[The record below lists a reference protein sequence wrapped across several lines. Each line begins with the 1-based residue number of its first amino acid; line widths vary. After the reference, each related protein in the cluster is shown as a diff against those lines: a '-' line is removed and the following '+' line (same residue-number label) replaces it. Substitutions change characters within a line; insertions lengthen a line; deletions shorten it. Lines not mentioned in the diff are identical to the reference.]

1 MTEAWIKEI
10 LSGDHEAFRHIV
22 RTHQDRVW
30 NIALSVVKSPD
41 LAQDVVQNAFVNAF
55 LKLSSFSGAVPFEA
69 WLYRIAVNAALQEL
83 RKRPHVSDESLDEIE
98 AELDTVSDESERIRI
113 VLAKMKPNEALSL
126 QLHYLDGFSIQ
137 EITLITGWTESNA
150 KVILHRARE
159 SMRIRMM
166 SQPNSILP

>member
-1 MTEAWIKEI
+1 MTEAWVKEV

-22 RTHQDRVW
+22 RAHQDRVW

-83 RKRPHVSDESLDEIE
+83 RKQPRVSDESPDEIA
-98 AELDTVSDESERIRI
+98 AELDSVSDESERIRL
-113 VLAKMKPNEALSL
+113 VLAKMKPNEALAL

-159 SMRIRMM
+159 SMRKTM
-166 SQPNSILP
+166 LP

>member
-22 RTHQDRVW
+22 RAHQDRVW

-69 WLYRIAVNAALQEL
+69 WLYRIVVNAALQEL
-83 RKRPHVSDESLDEIE
+83 RKQPPLAEVSAEELE
-98 AELDTVSDESERIRI
+98 AELEEVHDESERIRI
-113 VLAKMKPNEALSL
+113 VLAKLKSNEALAL

-137 EITLITGWTESNA
+137 EITLITGWTVSNA

-159 SMRIRMM
+159 SMRKSM
-166 SQPNSILP
+166 LP

>member
-10 LSGDHEAFRHIV
+10 LSGDHDAFRHIV
-22 RTHQDRVW
+22 RAHQDRVW

-83 RKRPHVSDESLDEIE
+83 RKQPQVSDESLDDIA
-98 AELDTVSDESERIRI
+98 AELDSVSDESDRIRT
-113 VLAKMKPNEALSL
+113 VLAKMKPNEALAL

-159 SMRIRMM
+159 SMRKTM
-166 SQPNSILP
+166 LP

>member
-22 RTHQDRVW
+22 RGHQDRVW

-69 WLYRIAVNAALQEL
+69 WLYRIVVNAALQEL
-83 RKRPHVSDESLDEIE
+83 RKQPPVSDESLDDIA
-98 AELDTVSDESERIRI
+98 AELDSVSDESERIRL
-113 VLAKMKPNEALSL
+113 VLAKMKPNEALAL
-126 QLHYLDGFSIQ
+126 QLHYLDGFSIH

-159 SMRIRMM
+159 SMRKTML
-166 SQPNSILP
+166 Q

>member
-1 MTEAWIKEI
+1 MTETWIKEI
-10 LSGDHEAFRHIV
+10 HSGDHEAFRHIV
-22 RTHQDRVW
+22 RAHQDRVW
-30 NIALSVVKSPD
+30 NIALSIVKSPD
-41 LAQDVVQNAFVNAF
+41 LAQDAVQNAFLNAF

-83 RKRPHVSDESLDEIE
+83 RKQPPIRAESPDGIA
-98 AELDTVSDESERIRI
+98 AEFDSVSDESERIRL
-113 VLAKMKPNEALSL
+113 VLAKMKPNEALAL

-159 SMRIRMM
+159 SMRTYMR
-166 SQPNSILP
+166 P

>member
-22 RTHQDRVW
+22 RAHQDRVW

-83 RKRPHVSDESLDEIE
+83 RKQPRVSDESPDEIA
-98 AELDTVSDESERIRI
+98 AELDSVSEESERIRL
-113 VLAKMKPNEALSL
+113 VLAKMKPNEALAL

-159 SMRIRMM
+159 SMRKTM
-166 SQPNSILP
+166 LP

>member
-22 RTHQDRVW
+22 RAHQDRVW
-30 NIALSVVKSPD
+30 NIALSIVKSPD
-41 LAQDVVQNAFVNAF
+41 LAQDAVQNAFLNAF

-83 RKRPHVSDESLDEIE
+83 RKQPPVTDEPPDGIAADFDS
-98 AELDTVSDESERIRI
+98 VGDESERIRL
-113 VLAKMKPNEALSL
+113 VLAKMKPNEALAL

-137 EITLITGWTESNA
+137 EITLITGWTKSNA

-159 SMRIRMM
+159 SMRTSMR
-166 SQPNSILP
+166 P

>member
-10 LSGDHEAFRHIV
+10 LSGNQEAFRHIV
-22 RTHQDRVW
+22 RAHQDRVW

-69 WLYRIAVNAALQEL
+69 WLYRIVVNAALQEL
-83 RKRPHVSDESLDEIE
+83 RKRPPVSEASADELE
-98 AELDTVSDESERIRI
+98 AELEPVHDESERIRI
-113 VLAKMKPNEALSL
+113 VLNKMKPNEALAL
-126 QLHYLDGFSIQ
+126 QLHYLDGFSVQ

-159 SMRIRMM
+159 SMRQRMT
-166 SQPNSILP
+166 SKTDLNS

>member
-41 LAQDVVQNAFVNAF
+41 LAQDVVQNSFVNAF

-69 WLYRIAVNAALQEL
+69 WLYRIVVNAALQEL
-83 RKRPHVSDESLDEIE
+83 RKLPPIADESLDELA
-98 AELDTVSDESERIRI
+98 AELDTVHDESERIRT

-159 SMRIRMM
+159 SMRQMM
-166 SQPNSILP
+166 TSKTDLNS

>member
-1 MTEAWIKEI
+1 MTEPWIKEI

-69 WLYRIAVNAALQEL
+69 WLYRIVVNAALQEL
-83 RKRPHVSDESLDEIE
+83 RKRPPVSEASADEIA
-98 AELDTVSDESERIRI
+98 AELDPSQDESERIRL
-113 VLAKMKPNEALSL
+113 VLAKMKPNEALAL

-150 KVILHRARE
+150 KVILHRARA
-159 SMRIRMM
+159 SMRKSM
-166 SQPNSILP
+166 LP